1 MRASNIGR
9 IESDKRNLCLWK
21 LDLKI
26 CGKILDQIW
35 YKCKFSN
42 LNEKKNSVINN
53 VYIYISIYY

>member
-1 MRASNIGR
+1 MRASNIGW

-26 CGKILDQIW
+26 CGKISDQIW

-42 LNEKKNSVINN
+42 LNEKKNFCNK
-53 VYIYISIYY
+53 